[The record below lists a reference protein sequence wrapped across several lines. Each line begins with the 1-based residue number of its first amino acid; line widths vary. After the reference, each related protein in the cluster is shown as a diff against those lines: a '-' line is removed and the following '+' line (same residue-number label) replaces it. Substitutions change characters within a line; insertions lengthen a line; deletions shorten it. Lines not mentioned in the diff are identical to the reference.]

1 MSDIFELSTL
11 DWIDQ
16 RRSELADQ
24 LVDLAEINS
33 GSHNLDGLERML
45 LALRRL
51 FDPLGG
57 ETRLLD
63 LAPTTRILDDG
74 ECKDVPLGRAL
85 SIRKRPD
92 APLRI
97 FLCGHMDTVFPS
109 DHAFQRVA
117 RPGGGRLHGPGV
129 ADLKGGLLVMRTA
142 LEALERSAGAERL
155 GWEVLINPDEEIG
168 SPGSA
173 TLLEQCAARNH
184 VGLVYEPSLPDGTL
198 AGARKGSGNFSLV
211 FHGRAAHAGREH
223 HLGRNAIRALADFVG
238 AVDDLNGARPGLT
251 INPAFVHGGGPT
263 NVVPDRAVLRMNIRV
278 AEPDDRVW
286 CEERLQ
292 ALVVELDGREGFHVE
307 LHGGFT
313 RAPKPMT
320 PAIRAVFALV
330 ADCGELLG
338 QTIAWQTTGGCCDGN
353 NLAAAGLP
361 NVDTLGVI
369 GGNIHSVDEYMEIDS
384 LVTRSKLS
392 ACLLSRL
399 AQGDIQWNPHSPRA
413 GAQ

>member
-1 MSDIFELSTL
+1 MSDEFELTTL

-16 RRSELADQ
+16 RRTELAHQ
-24 LVDLAEINS
+24 LIELAEINS

-51 FDPLGG
+51 FEPLGG
-57 ETRLLD
+57 EIRVLD
-63 LAPTTRILDDG
+63 LVPMTRILDDG
-74 ECKDVPLGRAL
+74 ECRKVPLGRAL
-85 SIRKRPD
+85 SIRKRPE

-97 FLCGHMDTVFPS
+97 FLGGHMDTVFPS
-109 DHAFQRVA
+109 DHTFQRVA
-117 RPGGGRLHGPGV
+117 RLDDNRLHGPGV

-142 LEALERSAGAERL
+142 LEALERSDWANRL

-173 TLLEQCAARNH
+173 VLLEQSAARNH
-184 VGLVYEPSLPDGTL
+184 IGLVYEPSLPDGTL

-223 HLGRNAIRALADFVG
+223 HLGRNAVRALADFVR

-278 AEPDDRVW
+278 VKPGDRAW
-286 CEERLQ
+286 CEEQLR
-292 ALVVELDGREGFHVE
+292 ALVVELNGREGFHVE
-307 LHGGFT
+307 IHGGFT
-313 RAPKPMT
+313 REPKPMT
-320 PAIRAVFALV
+320 PEIRAVFALV
-330 ADCGELLG
+330 ADCGDLLG
-338 QTIAWQTTGGCCDGN
+338 QPLVWQTTGGCCDGN

-392 ACLLSRL
+392 ACLLTRL
-399 AQGDIQWNPHSPRA
+399 ALGDIRWNANSERA
-413 GAQ
+413 GVP